1 MSAKRVYLTTKSY
14 EFLRVLHSPVL
25 KSEHGNTTPQHSH
38 SNKNYFLE
46 ASNSL
51 GVPSQEF
58 LGIAMRITRGWYT
71 CTPGTDEKRLSTSV
85 RVSENT
91 LVGRHR
97 VRNTC
102 ALEFGHVYLSTRGSS
117 IQRNG
122 KQFGRSGGTTRVP
135 LVAWA
140 QSLHAVSLDR
150 FVESRYFDT
159 LSWSFILPESS
170 RHFSVELCDPVKL
183 PDACAWHSRLPEPA
197 EGLGSAK
204 RLVFA
209 PTRGKRRHELF
220 VGKPD
225 PA

>member
-97 VRNTC
+97 VRFFQIVI
-102 ALEFGHVYLSTRGSS
+102 FGMCLR
-117 IQRNG
+117 
-122 KQFGRSGGTTRVP
+122 
-135 LVAWA
+135 
-140 QSLHAVSLDR
+140 QSVQ
-150 FVESRYFDT
+150 VESMVILIVT
-159 LSWSFILPESS
+159 L
-170 RHFSVELCDPVKL
+170 
-183 PDACAWHSRLPEPA
+183 AHSNS
-197 EGLGSAK
+197 G
-204 RLVFA
+204 
-209 PTRGKRRHELF
+209 TCT
-220 VGKPD
+220 
-225 PA
+225 